1 MLANANAVLV
11 REYELDKIS
20 TRALLVELNKDDLIN
35 LNNVLIVSSN
45 EVVFKSAK
53 NLPNVNVSKVTSLS
67 IEALVAA
74 DVLVISEKDI
84 KFLEGMAK

>member
-1 MLANANAVLV
+1 MLASANAVLV

-53 NLPNVNVSKVTSLS
+53 NLPNINVSKVTSLS